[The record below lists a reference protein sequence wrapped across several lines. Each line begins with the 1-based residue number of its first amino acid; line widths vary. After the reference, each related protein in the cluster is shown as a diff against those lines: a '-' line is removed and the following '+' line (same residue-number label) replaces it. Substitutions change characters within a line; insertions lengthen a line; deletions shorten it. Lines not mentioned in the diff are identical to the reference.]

1 MGEKIIQRIFVSEEK
16 NTRNNFLWNTIGT
29 GMLAAATMLFTV
41 IVAQLLGEKTGGLF
55 SFALAIGQWIG
66 TIAYFEIRTF
76 QVTDVARTYGYSD
89 YFFAKIICCTAA
101 ALAGGI
107 YILFQGNTAE
117 KCMILALLCI
127 YKILDGYSDVQ
138 EGELQRYGRIDI
150 AGKLLFWRVA
160 GGIIVLTGMILLTH
174 DLMIAVISM
183 ILYSVFLI
191 FIVNQKVLHF
201 YEKERLAFQ
210 WEKVRNVLKECL
222 PLFLSCFLNTYVY
235 SASRMSVDKVL
246 DENYQLYYAAIFMP
260 VMIINLFSTFVFK
273 PLLSVMAEDYE
284 NRRKRQFLQV
294 ILKVFA
300 VIIVVTGI
308 CIAGAWLLGIPV
320 LSLLYGIP
328 LKKYKA
334 DLLIL
339 LLAGGVNA
347 LAFFLYYI
355 LTIMRKQSYAL
366 IGYGAEAITAFLIS
380 DLFVRKYAIRG
391 ASLSYLISVTVLLA
405 VFMLFIIYD
414 MWRGKKK
421 NEK

>member
-1 MGEKIIQRIFVSEEK
+1 MGEKIIQRIFVSEET

-101 ALAGGI
+101 VLAGGI

-201 YEKERLAFQ
+201 YEKERLDFQ

-300 VIIVVTGI
+300 VIIAVTGI